1 MSLLILVEEQLR
13 KKVNS
18 NNQTV
23 CREDNNIE
31 SDEEEVNPYSYYS
44 GEESDDNPE
53 LTETLRQVNKILTP
67 TKPKK
72 QKNVEISEANEN
84 QEWNEEAVNKSLYDI
99 ERTS

>member
-1 MSLLILVEEQLR
+1 MEYKQIEYVDSTSK

-44 GEESDDNPE
+44 EEEIDDNPD
-53 LTETLRQVNKILTP
+53 LLRL
-67 TKPKK
+67 
-72 QKNVEISEANEN
+72 
-84 QEWNEEAVNKSLYDI
+84 LD
-99 ERTS
+99 